1 MSVEIQNEII
11 EVLSNV
17 VKKKILKNLQSADTQ
32 YFTVKVDGTRDA
44 TNIEN
49 ISIILRYV
57 KEGNVHEDLIDMEA
71 TKNLHA
77 TAISNTVL
85 QCLRQLGVD
94 PNFILSQCYDGA
106 SVMAGIHGGVQRKL
120 QDAFGKFIPYVHC
133 FNHQLH
139 LVVIHTISSINEVKQ
154 FFGICESLYTFTRRP
169 NISICYDG
177 EKLKRLL
184 TQRWSGHLASLETI
198 IANHNHLIDLFEACK
213 MSQNLDADTMVQA
226 TGLLKWI
233 RRKDF
238 VFLALALRDVLNL
251 IQPANLC
258 LPGSFVCV

>member
-1 MSVEIQNEII
+1 
-11 EVLSNV
+11 
-17 VKKKILKNLQSADTQ
+17 
-32 YFTVKVDGTRDA
+32 
-44 TNIEN
+44 
-49 ISIILRYV
+49 
-57 KEGNVHEDLIDMEA
+57 MEA

-85 QCLRQLGVD
+85 QCLQQIGVD

-120 QDAFGKFIPYVHC
+120 QDALGKFIPYVHC

-184 TQRWSGHLASLETI
+184 TQR
-198 IANHNHLIDLFEACK
+198 
-213 MSQNLDADTMVQA
+213 
-226 TGLLKWI
+226 
-233 RRKDF
+233 
-238 VFLALALRDVLNL
+238 
-251 IQPANLC
+251 
-258 LPGSFVCV
+258 